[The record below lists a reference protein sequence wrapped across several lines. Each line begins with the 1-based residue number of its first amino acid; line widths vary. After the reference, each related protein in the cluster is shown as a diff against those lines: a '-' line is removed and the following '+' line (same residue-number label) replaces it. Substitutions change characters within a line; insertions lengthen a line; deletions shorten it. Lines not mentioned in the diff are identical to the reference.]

1 MAPPSLDMSVVICAY
16 TQARWHDLVAAVH
29 SVRSQSVPPREIIVV
44 VDHNPM
50 LLERV
55 HTEVPYVIA
64 VANQEAKGLSGARN
78 SGIAAATGAVLAFL
92 DDDGVAA
99 PDWLEHLLR
108 TYANPEVMG
117 VGGSVEPLW
126 LHGRPPWFPAEF
138 DWVVGCTYRGLP
150 KVAAPVR
157 NLIGCNM
164 SFRREVLEGV
174 GGFRS
179 GIGRVG
185 TDPAG
190 CEETELCIRVG
201 RRWPSKALL
210 YEPRARVQHR
220 VTARRARWSYF
231 RARCYAEGRSKALVA
246 QAVGAG
252 DGLASERTYTLRT
265 LPRAVIRG
273 LADSLRGDPSALTRV
288 GAIVAGLALTTAGY
302 LIGTVAEPRA
312 TPAKADHEAG
322 TSAPGPVLS
331 TARQALRSRTT
342 SLRGTA

>member
-1 MAPPSLDMSVVICAY
+1 
-16 TQARWHDLVAAVH
+16 
-29 SVRSQSVPPREIIVV
+29 
-44 VDHNPM
+44 VDHNPT

-55 HTEVPYVIA
+55 HTELPYVNA

-78 SGIAAATGAVLAFL
+78 CGIAAATGTVIAFL

-99 PDWLEHLLR
+99 PDWLEHLLPA
-108 TYANPEVMG
+108 YANPEVLG
-117 VGGSVEPLW
+117 VGGTVEPLW
-126 LHGRPPWFPAEF
+126 LHGRPPWFPPEF

-150 KVAAPVR
+150 EVAAPVR

-164 SFRREVLEGV
+164 SFRREVLAGV

-185 TDPAG
+185 TYPAG

-220 VTARRARWSYF
+220 VTARRARWGYF
-231 RARCYAEGRSKALVA
+231 RSRCYAEGRSKALVA

-252 DGLASERTYTLRT
+252 DGLASERTYTVRT
-265 LPRAVIRG
+265 LPRAVLRG
-273 LADSLRGDPSALTRV
+273 LADSLRGDPGSLPRA
-288 GAIVAGLALTTAGY
+288 GAIMAGLALTTAGY
-302 LIGTVAEPRA
+302 LIGTVAEPHA

-322 TSAPGPVLS
+322 TSAQGPVLS
-331 TARQALRSRTT
+331 KARQSPGSPTT
-342 SLRGTA
+342 SLRGTV